1 MAGSR
6 FLSGRILAKSL
17 LPEPKTSLKCS
28 LGALVSGNKLRFSK
42 KKFTF
47 SPLFRGGAF
56 GSSSLPTIAAAVM
69 GRASAK
75 HAPQAPRVGAHDVIL
90 TGLDEEG
97 DSTDDEMPP
106 LEPLEG
112 AAQLGVVWL
121 RGHGKDG
128 CDPATSAKLALQ
140 LGATQLGQ
148 LQRGCIRML
157 WRVGGEFG
165 NAISVGGSTC
175 VR

>member
-1 MAGSR
+1 M
-6 FLSGRILAKSL
+6 RIFDCLCIFGGK
-17 LPEPKTSLKCS
+17 
-28 LGALVSGNKLRFSK
+28 GF
-42 KKFTF
+42 
-47 SPLFRGGAF
+47 LFRYSYQWRPCDRLLHRRNSIPAF
-56 GSSSLPTIAAAVM
+56 GSSSLPTIVAAAY
-69 GRASAK
+69 GRASAAK

-128 CDPATSAKLALQ
+128 CDPTSAKLALQ
-140 LGATQLGQ
+140 LRATQLGGPQAGGAQ
-148 LQRGCIRML
+148 LGGPHL
-157 WRVGGEFG
+157 DVGL
-165 NAISVGGSTC
+165 ID
-175 VR
+175 

>member
-1 MAGSR
+1 MLLDFPSFWYQTQIFEKKIHFFPSLSR
-6 FLSGRILAKSL
+6 
-17 LPEPKTSLKCS
+17 EPLE
-28 LGALVSGNKLRFSK
+28 AHH
-42 KKFTF
+42 
-47 SPLFRGGAF
+47 SP
-56 GSSSLPTIAAAVM
+56 PHM

-75 HAPQAPRVGAHDVIL
+75 HSPQAPRVGAHDVIL

-128 CDPATSAKLALQ
+128 CDPTTSAKLALQ
-140 LGATQLGQ
+140 LRATQLGHAQ
-148 LQRGCIRML
+148 LGGPQAGGPQL
-157 WRVGGEFG
+157 GGPHLDVGL
-165 NAISVGGSTC
+165 ID
-175 VR
+175 

>member
-1 MAGSR
+1 M
-6 FLSGRILAKSL
+6 SGRILAKSL
-17 LPEPKTSLKCS
+17 VPEPKTSFKMLLDVTSFWYQTTQIFEKKIHFFPS
-28 LGALVSGNKLRFSK
+28 L
-42 KKFTF
+42 
-47 SPLFRGGAF
+47 
-56 GSSSLPTIAAAVM
+56 SSLTTIAAAVM

-128 CDPATSAKLALQ
+128 CDPTTSAKLALQ
-140 LGATQLGQ
+140 LRAT
-148 LQRGCIRML
+148 
-157 WRVGGEFG
+157 
-165 NAISVGGSTC
+165 
-175 VR
+175 

>member
-1 MAGSR
+1 MYFLR
-6 FLSGRILAKSL
+6 FFIIFEKKKSL
-17 LPEPKTSLKCS
+17 FPISSEEP
-28 LGALVSGNKLRFSK
+28 
-42 KKFTF
+42 
-47 SPLFRGGAF
+47 AF
-56 GSSSLPTIAAAVM
+56 GSSSLTTIAAAVM

-128 CDPATSAKLALQ
+128 CDPTTSAKLALQ
-140 LGATQLGQ
+140 LRAT
-148 LQRGCIRML
+148 
-157 WRVGGEFG
+157 
-165 NAISVGGSTC
+165 
-175 VR
+175 

>member
-1 MAGSR
+1 MLLSYPSFWYQAIFEKTNHFFPSLSR
-6 FLSGRILAKSL
+6 EPLGKLITHHHCCRIMW
-17 LPEPKTSLKCS
+17 
-28 LGALVSGNKLRFSK
+28 G
-42 KKFTF
+42 
-47 SPLFRGGAF
+47 
-56 GSSSLPTIAAAVM
+56 
-69 GRASAK
+69 ASAK

-128 CDPATSAKLALQ
+128 CDPTTSAKLALQ
-140 LGATQLGQ
+140 LRAT
-148 LQRGCIRML
+148 
-157 WRVGGEFG
+157 
-165 NAISVGGSTC
+165 
-175 VR
+175 